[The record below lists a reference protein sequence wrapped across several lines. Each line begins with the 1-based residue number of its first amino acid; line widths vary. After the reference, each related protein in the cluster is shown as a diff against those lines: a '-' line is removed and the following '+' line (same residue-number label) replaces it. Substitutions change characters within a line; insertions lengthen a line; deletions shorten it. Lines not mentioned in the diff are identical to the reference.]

1 MDVTDYT
8 VDKYRFY
15 HTDNK
20 VIAVSTYAG
29 LPVRGVAK
37 CDPEDTFSLESGK
50 ALAAARCNEKIAEK
64 RCKRAMRKFFE
75 AHKAAVEAQEYFER
89 MREYFDDSID
99 NLKTA
104 SDYVDDVLNDIAP

>member
-1 MDVTDYT
+1 MDVTDRS

-15 HTDNK
+15 QSDNK

-37 CDPEDTFSLESGK
+37 CDPEDEFSLESGK

-75 AHKAAVEAQEYFER
+75 AQKALIEAQKYFER
-89 MREYFDDSID
+89 MSKYFDDSID

-104 SDYVDDVLNDIAP
+104 TDYVDDVLNYIAP

>member
-1 MDVTDYT
+1 MDVTDRS

-15 HTDNK
+15 QSDNK

-37 CDPEDTFSLESGK
+37 CDPEDEFSLESGK

-64 RCKRAMRKFFE
+64 RCKRAMRKSLE
-75 AHKAAVEAQEYFER
+75 AYKAMTEAK
-89 MREYFDDSID
+89 EYFDRMVQYYEDSVD
-99 NLKTA
+99 NLKIAT
-104 SDYVDDVLNDIAP
+104 DYVDDVLNYIAP

>member
-15 HTDNK
+15 QSDNK

-29 LPVRGVAK
+29 QPVRGIAK
-37 CDPEDTFSLESGK
+37 CDPADEFSLEYGK

-64 RCKRAMRKFFE
+64 RAIRASRKFFE
-75 AHKAAVEAQEYFER
+75 AHKAMVEAKNYFDR
-89 MREYFDDSID
+89 MREYCDDSID
-99 NLKTA
+99 NFKIA
-104 SDYVDDVLNDIAP
+104 VDYVDDVLNYIAP